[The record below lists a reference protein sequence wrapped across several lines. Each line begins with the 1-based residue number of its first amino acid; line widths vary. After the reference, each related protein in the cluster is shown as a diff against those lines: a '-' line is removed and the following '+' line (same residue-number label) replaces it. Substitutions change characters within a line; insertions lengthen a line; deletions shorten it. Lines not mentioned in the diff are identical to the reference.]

1 MVDRRTIIVDTAI
14 TVGSILL
21 AMLCVALGV
30 EGWML
35 R

>member
-1 MVDRRTIIVDTAI
+1 MPDRRTITVDTI
-14 TVGSILL
+14 LTVGSILL

-30 EGWML
+30 EGWM